1 VRVDRTAFSA
11 WLADQR
17 TFELLARLAARPEA
31 GSSASLHQL
40 AGECA
45 SELLAT
51 AAEYRVVE
59 PGQPADPEQTA
70 ELIAC
75 TVLALWTESDASL
88 RPLFI
93 LLADTAALRAGQEDL
108 RQLVRRL
115 LNAMAAGGSTVKDWS
130 AAARAAETSRQYR
143 AELGNFLGRTPR
155 WHPGSL
161 GTLFLDRKVNPVM
174 MGQPTGRSR
183 FGTLSWRSAIR
194 DVRIGGIVAPAG
206 FGKTWALRALLAE
219 SAASE
224 AGPLPVWTHAQ
235 TLAAAWDE
243 GASVL
248 DLLGRVAGLTTRR
261 LAAPDIAAVV
271 SQAAAAEGLILVVDA
286 LDEVHDSL
294 LSNRASE
301 AVAGLA
307 EVFRSGDCRGQLL
320 FSSRLAGFENPVD
333 GFGRARDGS
342 EVIVELVP
350 FDFPEVER
358 FFDQWS
364 ELQGSGQTRERL
376 HQLTRPGSPLRNAV
390 TVPLLASLCAWVA
403 EDEDV
408 APTKSGVYGQVV
420 DRFLERRWK
429 QGEAQSPLGQR
440 TDDPAWRHAVR
451 RSLGQLA
458 AAMAM
463 GDAGWQEQAS
473 PIWCDQVLTETG
485 CPAGPTGRS
494 RTWSMCF
501 EVGALT
507 PIGLAEDTVD
517 VPVGW
522 IHRSVQQFLVAD
534 HLAGDQAAPGLLAGR
549 CNSPEWTDV
558 AVFLAGHG
566 NGRQS
571 GNALLSALCAQAA
584 GGNDP
589 FGMLSELI
597 ASVALERPDLV
608 LPHSGSVHL
617 QRQLANGLARPS
629 LLVPALRE
637 HAADP
642 LRRLVDAGVLEPDLY
657 ESMLTLGQPGQQML
671 EEVAAV
677 QLRADGAAAA
687 LAEVN
692 PAAAVRALLRRADTG
707 LPVSGRDARV
717 LRHADDALRAR
728 MLDAYESQPHN
739 LARADLAAAAGTPGT
754 LTAFLGHLP
763 DEDRRCRLAALN
775 GLAVLLSFEVPREIA
790 VTVRQ
795 VAETDADPQVR
806 ILAQNIIDTWEIGSP
821 AALQSRTAAT
831 PADPGA
837 KIDAG
842 EFILRALQTEDSTQ
856 VSLALQLLVTHP
868 VLQALPAV
876 SDLVTSLDEKVRA
889 GEFDWRWV
897 DSLVRLR
904 PALQKVLVD
913 HVAHGDERPVRNA
926 ALALPYLDGV
936 PVAARLAAL
945 ASALGRLDERW
956 SAASFEVLADRHP
969 QQAVEVICHALGA
982 GQYRGPSGVRR
993 LVTAGRRALE
1003 LLSGPDRSTLMPLIA
1018 GASADVSLRQP
1029 S

>member
-1 VRVDRTAFSA
+1 MAVDN
-11 WLADQR
+11 
-17 TFELLARLAARPEA
+17 
-31 GSSASLHQL
+31 
-40 AGECA
+40 
-45 SELLAT
+45 
-51 AAEYRVVE
+51 RVVE
-59 PGQPADPEQTA
+59 SGQPADAERTA

-75 TVLALWTESDASL
+75 TVLALWAESDASL

-93 LLADTAALRAGQEDL
+93 LLADTTALRAGQEEL

-115 LNAMAAGGSTVKDWS
+115 LAAVTAGDRTAKALS
-130 AAARAAETSRQYR
+130 AEAKTGETSRRYR
-143 AELGNFLGRTPR
+143 AELSTFLGRTPR

-161 GTLFLDRKVNPVM
+161 GTLFLDRKVNPVLV
-174 MGQPTGRSR
+174 GQPTGRSR
-183 FGTLSWRSAIR
+183 FGTLSWRSAMQ

-224 AGPLPVWTHAQ
+224 TGPLPVWTHAQ
-235 TLAAAWDE
+235 TLATAWDE
-243 GASVL
+243 GIPVL

-261 LAAPDIAAVV
+261 LPAADIAAVV
-271 SQAAAAEGLILVVDA
+271 SQAMTAEGVILVVDA
-286 LDEVHDSL
+286 LDEVHDTL
-294 LSNRASE
+294 LRSRASE
-301 AVAGLA
+301 AIAGMA
-307 EVFRSGDCRGQLL
+307 DVFRSGDCRGQLI

-350 FDFPEVER
+350 FDLPEIEH
-358 FFDQWS
+358 FFDQWC
-364 ELQGSGQTRERL
+364 ELQGSGQARERL
-376 HQLTRPGSPLRNAV
+376 HKLTRPGSPLRRAV

-408 APTKSGVYGQVV
+408 AQTKSGVYGQVV

-458 AAMAM
+458 AAMAT

-473 PIWCDQVLTETG
+473 PVWCDQVLTDTG
-485 CPAGPTGRS
+485 CPAGPAGRS

-501 EVGALT
+501 EIGALT

-534 HLAGDQAAPGLLAGR
+534 HLAGDQSAPGLLAGQ
-549 CNSPEWTDV
+549 CDSPEWTDV
-558 AVFLAGHG
+558 AVFLAGHDDG
-566 NGRQS
+566 QS
-571 GNALLSALCAQAA
+571 GDALLSALCERAVS
-584 GGNDP
+584 GNDP
-589 FGMLSELI
+589 FGLLSELI
-597 ASVALERPDLV
+597 AAVMLERPDLV
-608 LPHSGSVHL
+608 LPPNGRAYL
-617 QRQLANGLARPS
+617 QRQLAAGLARPS
-629 LLVPALRE
+629 SLVPALGE
-637 HAADP
+637 HAAGP
-642 LRRLVDAGVLEPDLY
+642 LRELIEAGVLEPDLY
-657 ESMLTLGQPGQQML
+657 EAMLTLGQPGQQML

-677 QLRADGAAAA
+677 QPRADGAATA

-692 PAAAVRALLRRADTG
+692 PAAAVRALLRRADAG
-707 LPVSGRDARV
+707 IPISSRDARV
-717 LRHADDALRAR
+717 LRRAEDALRAR
-728 MLDAYESQPHN
+728 MLGAYNSQPHN
-739 LARADLAAAAGTPGT
+739 LARADLAAAAAAPGT
-754 LTAFLGHLP
+754 LGAFLAHLP

-790 VTVRQ
+790 ATVRQ
-795 VAETDADPQVR
+795 VAEADSDPEVR
-806 ILAQNIIDTWEIGSP
+806 ILARNIIDTWEIGSP
-821 AALQSRTAAT
+821 AALQSRPAAT

-842 EFILRALQTEDSTQ
+842 EFILHALQNDDSAQ
-856 VSLALQLLVTHP
+856 ISLALQLLVTRP
-868 VLQALPAV
+868 ALQALPGLD
-876 SDLVTSLDEKVRA
+876 DLITGLDERVRA
-889 GEFDWRWV
+889 GQFDWRWV

-904 PALQKVLVD
+904 PALQQVLVD
-913 HVAHGDERPVRNA
+913 HVEHGDERPVRNA
-926 ALALPYLDGV
+926 ALALPYLDGI

-945 ASALGRLDERW
+945 ASALGRIDERW

-969 QQAVEVICHALGA
+969 QPAVEVICRALEA
-982 GQYRGPSGVRR
+982 GQYFNPTGVRR

-1003 LLSGPDRSTLMPLIA
+1003 LLPARDRSGLMPRIA
-1018 GASADVSLRQP
+1018 GASAEVARRHSSSTALLAVSASPETIARRSSGTSP
-1029 S
+1029 ADM